1 MPSQQQERSATTAD
15 VEVDVV
21 VLGSG
26 AAGLTAALSAAVHG
40 ASVAVFEK
48 AATRRGDGPGEGGG
62 AGGGPPP
69 PAGGPPRSGPRGGVG
84 CSPRLPPR
92 LGFLPADGG
101 RFLEDGHRRPV
112 HRRT

>member
-48 AATRRGDGPGEGGG
+48 AATVGGTSAVSGGIAWIPPHAPSADGP
-62 AGGGPPP
+62 
-69 PAGGPPRSGPRGGVG
+69 RSV
-84 CSPRLPPR
+84 
-92 LGFLPADGG
+92 AD
-101 RFLEDGHRRPV
+101 
-112 HRRT
+112 

>member
-48 AATRRGDGPGEGGG
+48 AATRGGDSAGTGGG
-62 AGGGPPP
+62 AGGAPPPP
-69 PAGGPPRSGPRGGVG
+69 PAPP
-84 CSPRLPPR
+84 PP
-92 LGFLPADGG
+92 
-101 RFLEDGHRRPV
+101 
-112 HRRT
+112 

>member
-40 ASVAVFEK
+40 AWGGGVEK
-48 AATRRGDGPGEGGG
+48 NAPRGGTTPGEGGEGGG
-62 AGGGPPP
+62 AGP
-69 PAGGPPRSGPRGGVG
+69 
-84 CSPRLPPR
+84 
-92 LGFLPADGG
+92 
-101 RFLEDGHRRPV
+101 
-112 HRRT
+112 

>member
-1 MPSQQQERSATTAD
+1 MPSQQQERSATRAD

-48 AATRRGDGPGEGGG
+48 AATVGGTSAVSGGVAWFPAPDRCADGPRSVAAARGYQH
-62 AGGGPPP
+62 PP
-69 PAGGPPRSGPRGGVG
+69 SRGGMDDEQVAVIV
-84 CSPRLPPR
+84 R
-92 LGFLPADGG
+92 
-101 RFLEDGHRRPV
+101 
-112 HRRT
+112 

>member
-40 ASVAVFEK
+40 ASVAGFEK
-48 AATRRGDGPGEGGG
+48 AATGGGTRPG
-62 AGGGPPP
+62 AGGGGGVTPPP
-69 PAGGPPRSGPRGGVG
+69 
-84 CSPRLPPR
+84 
-92 LGFLPADGG
+92 
-101 RFLEDGHRRPV
+101 
-112 HRRT
+112 

>member
-48 AATRRGDGPGEGGG
+48 AATPRGTRPGTGGG
-62 AGGGPPP
+62 AGVTPPP
-69 PAGGPPRSGPRGGVG
+69 PRGPRPPGGGP
-84 CSPRLPPR
+84 
-92 LGFLPADGG
+92 
-101 RFLEDGHRRPV
+101 
-112 HRRT
+112 